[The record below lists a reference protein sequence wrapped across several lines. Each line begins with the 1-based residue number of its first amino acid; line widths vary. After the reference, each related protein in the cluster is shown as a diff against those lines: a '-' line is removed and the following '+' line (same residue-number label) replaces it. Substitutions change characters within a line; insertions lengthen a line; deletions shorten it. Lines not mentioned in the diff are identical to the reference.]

1 MNPYIL
7 IVLVFFLLVIA
18 VVILYFLLR
27 PKRDKVAT
35 AEARPG
41 QMRGWSMEDDEEME
55 EALSR
60 RIFTCP
66 NCDTEVGPYDEEC
79 PSCGAHLKVGEFE
92 CPNCGQ
98 NVDPRDREC
107 PVCGEILTPEP
118 YVCPNCYSV
127 VEPDTRRCDR
137 CGTSFWSPIQLDEN
151 TLKKKRRE
159 YIREEDEEGKEEEKR
174 EERDI
179 RDKYRSRLSR

>member
-1 MNPYIL
+1 MDTIILIGIIIL
-7 IVLVFFLLVIA
+7 IVVVFVIG
-18 VVILYFLLR
+18 YFLLR
-27 PKRDKVAT
+27 QNRRNVVP
-35 AEARPG
+35 EAVERPRYHQG
-41 QMRGWSMEDDEEME
+41 FDDYIDEDME
-55 EALSR
+55 EAISR

-66 NCDTEVGPYDEEC
+66 NCDTEVGPFDEEC